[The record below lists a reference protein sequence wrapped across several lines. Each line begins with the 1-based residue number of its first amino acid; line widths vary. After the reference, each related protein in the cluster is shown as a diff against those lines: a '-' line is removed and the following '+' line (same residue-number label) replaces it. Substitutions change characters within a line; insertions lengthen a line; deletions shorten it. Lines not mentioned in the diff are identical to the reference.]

1 MASLESDFLDVFES
15 ELSFPK
21 SKTELFF
28 KVDFEGVAN
37 FEKNSVVIFNGGMGE
52 PFLNI
57 HIDS

>member
-1 MASLESDFLDVFES
+1 MASLESDFLDVLES

-21 SKTELFF
+21 GETELFF
-28 KVDFEGVAN
+28 KVDSESVPN
-37 FEKNSVVIFNGGMGE
+37 FEKDSVVIFNGGMGE